1 MLVTGWATTMKDSH
15 RDTVFASLNSVGDFV
30 FDESVVAVFPDMINR
45 SVPGYATIISMI
57 GVLSERYCT
66 KGSTLFDLGCSLGA
80 ATFSMQQH
88 ISHDQYEIVAV
99 DSSEAMI
106 TRLRETIATGDS
118 KNGDKLNLVCADI
131 NDIEICNASVV
142 VLNFTL
148 QFIPRRQRYG
158 LIKKIYEGMNPGGIL
173 ILSEKIK
180 FPDPHLDTLLIDL
193 YHRFKECQGYSR
205 LEISQKRSA
214 LENVLIPESIQ
225 EHKERLHKAGFTAS
239 DVWFQCFNFASL
251 VAFK

>member
-1 MLVTGWATTMKDSH
+1 MKDSSH
-15 RDTVFASLNSVGDFV
+15 KDTVFASGNSVGDFV
-30 FDESVVAVFPDMINR
+30 FDDSVAAVFPDMINR

-66 KGSTLFDLGCSLGA
+66 RGSTLFDLGCSLGA
-80 ATFSMQQH
+80 ATLSMQHH
-88 ISHDQYEIVAV
+88 ISHNQYNIVAI
-99 DSSEAMI
+99 DNSEAMI
-106 TRLRETIATGDS
+106 TRLRETIARGGS
-118 KNGDKLNLVCADI
+118 RNSDKLNLVCADI
-131 NDIEICNASVV
+131 NDIEIYNASVV

-148 QFIPRRQRYG
+148 QFIPKAQRYG

-173 ILSEKIK
+173 ILSEKIE
-180 FPDPHLDTLLIDL
+180 FPDPDLDSLLIDL
-193 YHRFKECQGYSR
+193 YHRFKECQGYSK

-225 EHKERLHKAGFTAS
+225 EHKDRLHKAGFASS